1 MLEARLIGGIGD
13 WFSQRVVKIRR
24 NLSPED
30 WTHVSLLFSSFF
42 FVVGEPIEESRLDRA
57 RRTTEGRKNELTFL
71 LGNGTASSFYFF
83 LFYFFVH
90 LVGSPGC
97 FNRRGRVTDERKTSL
112 ESKSIVHRQYDAS
125 LTCCQE
131 CSFSCNIHWISS
143 RVLLP
148 DVNASRVFG
157 IRGIHSS
164 YNVNSFRREIRFE
177 SMKSLCLAGTM
188 LIGLEPYNYWN
199 ILLNNIARIF
209 V

>member
-90 LVGSPGC
+90 RSCWFSRLFQQAWSSNWRAQNFPWIEKYRPQTVWCWSNLLSGMFLFLQYPLNFFS
-97 FNRRGRVTDERKTSL
+97 RITSW
-112 ESKSIVHRQYDAS
+112 
-125 LTCCQE
+125 CE
-131 CSFSCNIHWISS
+131 CIEGVWNSW
-143 RVLLP
+143 
-148 DVNASRVFG
+148 
-157 IRGIHSS
+157 
-164 YNVNSFRREIRFE
+164 NSFQ
-177 SMKSLCLAGTM
+177 LQC
-188 LIGLEPYNYWN
+188 
-199 ILLNNIARIF
+199 
-209 V
+209 